1 MTGVWQTGDMKKA
14 ANLLLIACIAL
25 AGGNVPH
32 SDAMIMPYAKN
43 LEQTAQS
50 VDLVAKVQVISNRGA
65 NAAPAE
71 EKKFQILSNPFWEVQ
86 RAKLKY
92 ISLVKGES
100 PDKDSWFYFR
110 SGFPMLKVQ
119 ICVDASAEDYPH
131 CDMRDGKSYLIFAN
145 HLKGEKSSETS
156 KDYVQYSSGVSV
168 RDWDGFIPCD
178 DDTPLPA
185 NISTTKAVW
194 HELSRAVKSRDETT
208 QLLAAHRLFNLSAST
223 SYGIAGSDD
232 FKRRDVVALI
242 FKDGASSLP
251 LCRRPYQLKP
261 ILDDLA
267 YLSPYR
273 RTDTHMRHIFSSSVE
288 AGQLASWAPWP
299 AQSNTAIVPA
309 FPFIFA
315 VANDSKDYPPDV
327 RAAAIACLGGLS
339 QDRNSAGQICKQLE
353 AWLTNKEPEI
363 LAMAVLLSSEYPALQ
378 SKWPAL
384 AAHKDSKVRSA
395 LYYAMGNARR
405 DQDIQTL
412 QKGLK
417 DSDAKAA
424 ASAALSLMVY
434 PAPKVKSI
442 LLANLK
448 DEVFGEGFAAKL
460 AQIDGAAASP
470 TLLQVCQK
478 PDRTLDGSGMTDK
491 RIAFQNGLGTDTRY
505 LCISALIKYLD
516 AFGASEL
523 SKPQYQ
529 NHLLCLE
536 KIASKNP
543 SYTGKVYEMLR
554 THRLDARAALFK
566 KQSVKVQPSL
576 PTVCFDQVDMLIKA
590 GETKL
595 K

>member
-1 MTGVWQTGDMKKA
+1 MTTVWQTGDMKKA
-14 ANLLLIACIAL
+14 ANLLFIACIAL
-25 AGGNVPH
+25 VGGNVPR
-32 SDAMIMPYAKN
+32 SEAMLMPYSKN
-43 LEQTAQS
+43 LEQTAQG
-50 VDLVAKVQVISNRGA
+50 VDLVAKVQVLSHRGA
-65 NAAPAE
+65 TYVSAD
-71 EKKFQILSNPFWEVQ
+71 EKKFQLLSNPFWDVQ

-92 ISLVKGES
+92 ISLIKGES
-100 PDKDSWFYFR
+100 PDKNSWFYFR
-110 SGFPMLKVQ
+110 SGFPLLKAQ
-119 ICVDASAEDYPH
+119 ICIDASAEDYAH

-145 HLKGEKSSETS
+145 HLKGEKPSEIS

-168 RDWDGFIPCD
+168 RNWDGFIPCD
-178 DDTPLPA
+178 DDSPLPA

-194 HELSRAVKSRDETT
+194 HELSKSIQSKDETT
-208 QLLAAHRLFNLSAST
+208 QLLAAHRLLNLSAGT
-223 SYGIAGSDD
+223 SYGIAGSED

-242 FKDGASSLP
+242 FKDGAQALP
-251 LCRRPYQLKP
+251 FCRRPYQLKP

-273 RTDTHMRHIFSSSVE
+273 RTDTQMRHIFSSSVE

-315 VANDSKDYPPDV
+315 IANDDKNNSPEV
-327 RAAAIACLGGLS
+327 RSAAIACLGGLTH
-339 QDRNSAGQICKQLE
+339 DRNSASQISKQLE
-353 AWLTNKEPEI
+353 VWIKSKDPEI
-363 LAMAVLLSSEYPALQ
+363 QAMAVMLSSEYPGLQ

-384 AAHKDSKVRSA
+384 AAHKDGRVRSA
-395 LYYAMGNARR
+395 LYYAMGNSRR

-412 QKGLK
+412 QKGLR

-434 PAPKVKSI
+434 PAAEVKSI
-442 LLANLK
+442 LVANLK
-448 DEVFGEGFAAKL
+448 DDVFGEGFAAKL
-460 AQIDGAAASP
+460 AQLDGAAACP
-470 TLLQVCQK
+470 TLLQICQK

-491 RIAFQNGLGTDTRY
+491 RIAFQNGLDTDTRY

-516 AFGASEL
+516 GL
-523 SKPQYQ
+523 SAIQLNKPEYRP
-529 NHLLCLE
+529 HLLCLE

-554 THRLDARAALFK
+554 THRLDARAKSFK
-566 KQSVKVQPSL
+566 AQSIKAQPTL
-576 PTVCFDQVDMLIKA
+576 PAVCFDQVDMLIKA